1 MKKTNLNVLLGFDF
15 GTKSIGVAVG
25 QTITQTARGV
35 TAVKVIKGKI
45 HWETIDA
52 LIKTWKPDALVVGIP
67 LNMDGTEQPLTV
79 LANQFAQLL
88 HERYQ
93 LPVYNAD
100 ERLTTVAAK
109 DELFNQGGYRALNKS
124 DIDSKSAQ
132 LILQSWL
139 KQEADDKP

>member
-1 MKKTNLNVLLGFDF
+1 MKKTAINVLLGFDF

-25 QTITQTARGV
+25 QTITQTARGI
-35 TAVKVIKGKI
+35 TAVKVSQGKKVP
-45 HWETIDA
+45 WEAIDS
-52 LIKTWKPDALVVGIP
+52 LVKTWKPDAFVVGIP
-67 LNMDGTEQPLTV
+67 LNMDGTEQPLTE
-79 LANQFAQLL
+79 LAKQFAQLL

-109 DELFNQGGYRALNKS
+109 EELFDKGGYRALNKS

-139 KQEADDKP
+139 KR